1 MECME
6 LNEMTQKD
14 RTRQYAMN
22 MRPVLNRAALFSD
35 ESANYRTPFE
45 PEVGDRVTI
54 KFRTWMDNVDYVFF
68 ICGSERKQMKKA
80 YSKGVFDYYT
90 YTTEPLAERIHYF
103 LKSGRGIR
111 SAFIIN
117 WEYQR
122 IFRNTIPLRLR
133 LDLRRRT
140 GRKAPS
146 CIRSIRTDSVT
157 EIPPT
162 TWRTGN
168 ISTLTKA
175 SAGYGTGTG
184 FRSPWMSVIL
194 RRRS

>member
-1 MECME
+1 
-6 LNEMTQKD
+6 MTTI
-14 RTRQYAMN
+14 RIRQ
-22 MRPVLNRAALFSD
+22 NRLQS
-35 ESANYRTPFE
+35 
-45 PEVGDRVTI
+45 G
-54 KFRTWMDNVDYVFF
+54 F
-68 ICGSERKQMKKA
+68 I
-80 YSKGVFDYYT
+80 T
-90 YTTEPLAERIHYF
+90 F

-184 FRSPWMSVIL
+184 FRSPWMSVIFTEAIL
-194 RRRS
+194 KASGISWIICRIWGWRCCT